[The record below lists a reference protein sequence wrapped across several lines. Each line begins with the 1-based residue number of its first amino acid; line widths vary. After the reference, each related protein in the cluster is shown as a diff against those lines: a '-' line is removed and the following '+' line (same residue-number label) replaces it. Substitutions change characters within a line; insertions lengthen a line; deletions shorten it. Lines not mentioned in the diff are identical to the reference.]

1 MTLEEDKQDQSKYY
15 LSDSKPPILEMKL
28 ANRDI
33 NVIELANIPK
43 FSVVDDLVTP
53 HRLLEL
59 LFVMF

>member
-1 MTLEEDKQDQSKYY
+1 MTLEEDKQDQRKYY
-15 LSDSKPPILEMKL
+15 LSDPKPPILEMKL

-33 NVIELANIPK
+33 NVTELANIPK
-43 FSVVDDLVTP
+43 FSVVDDLVTL